1 MRTTMAFGAVLLLA
15 MPVRAADTPFTGF
28 LRKSPAPVA
37 VPGGTTT
44 FVLDPTAPV
53 ASTPVAQSVSV
64 VKNSSAALPAFTAP
78 TFTDNVTLPIK
89 IGATVHLSANLGMG
103 SCAQI
108 DANVLQIDPLGNA
121 TVAATVGAVDAS
133 VPQGS
138 VGGTVGFA
146 TFRFDHPGISCSF
159 LDGIP
164 ILEGGSVALQVV
176 VTNNC
181 DANRTVSLAYDAV
194 TAPGEVDFV
203 IPTKE
208 EELALR
214 NGCQQKC
221 GTAKMTAAGRKAT
234 DRARC
239 FEKAVQKT
247 AAVDP
252 GCLSKA
258 DLRLFT
264 TFQNIETGGLRLHR
278 RRARRRERHR
288 FRRGCVRDGAP
299 ACDHRR
305 RRRQVR
311 RHEDQ
316 GRREE
321 GGGSDQVSLLGVRSW
336 PAGGCALPGEGRE
349 QAPAGLPESGGQGR
363 LHDDRRRRGH
373 RDHRRPAGRQR
384 GGSPDAGQS
393 GLRRAAPGAA
403 RCRDRPA
410 PRAACEVRQ
419 GGFCR
424 RGLCYSRH
432 RGEVAAQFACHSVL
446 SVRYTRAGW
455 RRDSRG
461 LAKSCMTRSDAWSC
475 AGRGSPCASGW
486 RRSSRSRPATTCGRP
501 RHRCGAT

>member
-1 MRTTMAFGAVLLLA
+1 MRTMMAFGAVLLLA

-78 TFTDNVTLPIK
+78 IFTDNVTLPIK

-133 VPQGS
+133 IPQGS

-234 DRARC
+234 DRAKC
-239 FEKAVQKT
+239 FEKAVQKA

-264 TFQNIETGGLRLHR
+264 TFQNIESRG
-278 RRARRRERHR
+278 
-288 FRRGCVRDGAP
+288 GCVFTGDAP
-299 ACDHRR
+299 A
-305 RRRQVR
+305 V
-311 RHEDQ
+311 
-316 GRREE
+316 
-321 GGGSDQVSLLGVRSW
+321 
-336 PAGGCALPGEGRE
+336 
-349 QAPAGLPESGGQGR
+349 ESGI
-363 LHDDRRRRGH
+363 DS
-373 RDHRRPAGRQR
+373 AV
-384 GGSPDAGQS
+384 
-393 GLRRAAPGAA
+393 GAFVTA
-403 RCRDRPA
+403 L
-410 PRAACEVRQ
+410 Q
-419 GGFCR
+419 
-424 RGLCYSRH
+424 
-432 RGEVAAQFACHSVL
+432 
-446 SVRYTRAGW
+446 
-455 RRDSRG
+455 
-461 LAKSCMTRSDAWSC
+461 
-475 AGRGSPCASGW
+475 
-486 RRSSRSRPATTCGRP
+486 PATTDSAAVKCAVTKIKAAAKKAEDQIKCHSSAFGRGQP
-501 RHRCGAT
+501 VDARCLAKAGSKLLVAFQKAEARGGCTTTGDGAAIETIVDQLVDGVVDRLMPDNPV